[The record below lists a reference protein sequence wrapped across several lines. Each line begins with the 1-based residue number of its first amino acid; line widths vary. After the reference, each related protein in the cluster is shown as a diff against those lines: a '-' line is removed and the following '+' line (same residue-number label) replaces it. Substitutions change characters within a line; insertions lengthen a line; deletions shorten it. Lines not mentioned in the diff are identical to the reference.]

1 MPHRDNAANSDAVA
15 AVAWWPCVVIML
27 ETSNSLDIDSASVS
41 LLFFPS
47 GRIVQAEAHLVL
59 HRKSQRNRTVNI
71 IDSDGDWRRYTLTFQ
86 NLTSLLLH
94 NGRCALCLVA

>member
-41 LLFFPS
+41 LLFSIRKDRS
-47 GRIVQAEAHLVL
+47 GRSTSRTAPQVSKESDCQYHRLGRGLEKVYSHVPKPYIIV
-59 HRKSQRNRTVNI
+59 
-71 IDSDGDWRRYTLTFQ
+71 
-86 NLTSLLLH
+86 TS
-94 NGRCALCLVA
+94 

>member
-41 LLFFPS
+41 LLLFHPEGSFRPKHIS
-47 GRIVQAEAHLVL
+47 YCTA
-59 HRKSQRNRTVNI
+59 
-71 IDSDGDWRRYTLTFQ
+71 
-86 NLTSLLLH
+86 SLKEIGLSIS
-94 NGRCALCLVA
+94 